1 MSKPWNVLGLVLS
14 LGILGTSVA
23 FAAETPIAA
32 CSVKQL
38 ADLEVEIVRWEA
50 DGYRN
55 IRYMKNGGGDILG
68 FFASDGEVDVYAE
81 VCESID
87 DSTLTVSNEWYY
99 WDDGRAKSEP
109 ATWKAGQAFRISQD
123 EGLATIRVVEPSA
136 AGDVTAVLTILGWD
150 ENSVEHIVRQDTVS
164 FQAR

>member
-1 MSKPWNVLGLVLS
+1 MSKVLKVLGLVLT
-14 LGILGTSVA
+14 LGLVGTSGA
-23 FAAETPIAA
+23 FATETPIAA
-32 CSVKQL
+32 CTVKQL
-38 ADLEVEIVRWEA
+38 AELEVEIVRWEA

-55 IRYMKNGGGDILG
+55 IRYLRNGSGDILG
-68 FFASDGEVDVYAE
+68 FFASDGEIDVYAE

-87 DSTLTVSNEWYY
+87 DSNLTVSNEWYY

-123 EGLATIRVVEPSA
+123 EGLATIRVVEPSD
-136 AGDVTAVLTILGWD
+136 AGPVTAVLTILGWD
-150 ENSVEHIVRQDTVS
+150 ENSVEHIVRQDTVT